1 MTAPSDAQA
10 LVVIGGW
17 GVDARMLQSVVAR
30 WPGQVH
36 FVSLDDDLLSLNQT
50 LSDVAH
56 ALVDDYSEP
65 AAWLGWSQGA
75 QVVMAAANLPGTPVE
90 KVITLAGFPRFV
102 AGDGWPAGMA
112 PETFE
117 AFRSGLSADA
127 NRTWRR
133 FQQLLIHGCPGEE
146 SSQARKELS
155 RWMKQG
161 PVATSDNLG
170 NGLAWLAQEDQRLLW
185 QRLEVPAL
193 HLLAGADAL
202 VQPWVKHLPVSD
214 SSSIQVLPDMTHW
227 PVGRKAAECGQLLRD
242 FAAIGEA
249 VA

>member
-1 MTAPSDAQA
+1 MTALSDAQS

-17 GVDARMLQSVVAR
+17 GVDARMLQAVVAR
-30 WPGQVH
+30 WPGRVH
-36 FVSLDDDLLSLNQT
+36 FVSLGDELLSLNQT
-50 LSDVAH
+50 LSDVALG
-56 ALVDDYSEP
+56 LVSEYSQP

-102 AGDGWPAGMA
+102 AGDGWTDGMA
-112 PETFE
+112 AETFE
-117 AFRSGLSADA
+117 AFRMGLAADA

-146 SSQARKELS
+146 SNQARKELS
-155 RWMKQG
+155 RWIKQG
-161 PVATSDNLG
+161 PVARSDNLE
-170 NGLAWLAQEDQRLLW
+170 NGLAWLAHEDQRLLW

-202 VQPWVKHLPVSD
+202 VQPWVKHLPVPD
-214 SSSIQVLPDMTHW
+214 SSRVQVMPDMTHW
-227 PVGRKAAECGQLLRD
+227 PVGLKAAECGRWLKD

-249 VA
+249 VT